1 MSMEPHAGTCLA
13 CIADQRVP
21 IVGEYAGHR
30 RQVVDIA
37 VDDAEKYGDGGL
49 VGGDRIE
56 IANAIALLQHQGWGD
71 ACPGGIRTQRAPRP
85 HRQEFRIASSLVA
98 SDRLQVH
105 LAC

>member
-1 MSMEPHAGTCLA
+1 MKACNSWQRHGNVMSMEPHAGTCLA
-13 CIADQRVP
+13 RIADQ
-21 IVGEYAGHR
+21 HR

-71 ACPGGIRTQRAPRP
+71 ACPGGIRAQRAR
-85 HRQEFRIASSLVA
+85 R
-98 SDRLQVH
+98 DRT
-105 LAC
+105 ARNSE